1 MSLRTLSRWKA
12 ALAADGAAGLDRR
25 PRRDRGARRTDPRLV
40 RQIEDLTLTKPR
52 ASPAT
57 IHRVVAGTA
66 AHLGCPAPSYSTVRD
81 IVNALDPGL
90 VTLALEGP
98 TSYRDKYELA
108 LRRQAERP
116 NAMWQCPPRLQT
128 VGAVIWGVPHPPAPI
143 APVTRPRRRRA
154 RKPAGRW
161 TSGPPRATTPSSWWD
176 RHLADPVRVAPQ
188 IR

>member
-1 MSLRTLSRWKA
+1 MPLAELSRTSGMSLRTLSRWKA

-40 RQIEDLTLTKPR
+40 RQIEDLALTKPL
-52 ASPAT
+52 ASTAT

-98 TSYRDKYELA
+98 TSYLDKYDWPCA
-108 LRRQAERP
+108 ARP
-116 NAMWQCPPRLQT
+116 SDPTRCGSAHLGYKPSVRSS
-128 VGAVIWGVPHPPAPI
+128 GVYPI
-143 APVTRPRRRRA
+143 PQHQSRP
-154 RKPAGRW
+154 
-161 TSGPPRATTPSSWWD
+161 
-176 RHLADPVRVAPQ
+176 
-188 IR
+188 